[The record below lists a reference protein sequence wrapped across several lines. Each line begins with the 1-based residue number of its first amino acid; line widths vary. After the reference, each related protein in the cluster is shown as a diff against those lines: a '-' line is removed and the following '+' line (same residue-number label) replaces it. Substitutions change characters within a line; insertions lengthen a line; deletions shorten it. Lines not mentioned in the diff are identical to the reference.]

1 MYVAVPP
8 LFRATHGKE
17 KHYLY
22 TDEDKNE
29 FFKKTGDV
37 AWNVQRFK
45 GLGEMNAEELWE
57 TTMNPQTRLLK
68 RITVEDAELAD
79 QTFIMLM
86 GEEVP
91 PRKKFIIT
99 HAKMAELDV

>member
-1 MYVAVPP
+1 
-8 LFRATHGKE
+8 
-17 KHYLY
+17 
-22 TDEDKNE
+22 
-29 FFKKTGDV
+29 V